1 LHEAGRNDVV
11 SFTKKEAIR
20 RLDAAG
26 HRNAA
31 AQCRWRSK
39 LDNDWGWDG
48 WFRGQYPD
56 LIDTVWTT

>member
-1 LHEAGRNDVV
+1 MSV
-11 SFTKKEAIR
+11 TKNEAIR

-26 HRNAA
+26 HRNVATLLS
-31 AQCRWRSK
+31 RWR
-39 LDNDWGWDG
+39 NNRGNNWGWDG